1 MMKKAFFLF
10 FAIMACITIQ
20 AQSICGTWRTAQAS
34 GYDSMR
40 ITYTFKEDGTG
51 LFSVEAN
58 KKEKLLSAQE
68 IEVVSKHEIK
78 GTYTLDGDQLTFTP
92 NVDTYTA
99 DVTSITIDGKRSF
112 DPSIKS
118 RIRELVNSPVLKAH
132 FVNVDT
138 LTVIELTDT
147 KLVIDAGE
155 EIQEY
160 ARIGGK
166 KKKK

>member
-1 MMKKAFFLF
+1 MKRIIILF

-20 AQSICGTWRTAQAS
+20 AQSICGTWRTVQAS

-51 LFSVEAN
+51 LFSVEAD

-68 IEVVSKHEIK
+68 IEIVSKHEIK

-112 DPSIKS
+112 DPNIKS

-138 LTVIELTDT
+138 LTVIELSDT

>member
-20 AQSICGTWRTAQAS
+20 AQSICGTWRTVQAS

-51 LFSVEAN
+51 LFSVEAD

-68 IEVVSKHEIK
+68 IEIVSIHEIK

-112 DPSIKS
+112 DPNIKS
-118 RIRELVNSPVLKAH
+118 RIRELVNSPLLKAH

>member
-1 MMKKAFFLF
+1 MKRIIILF

-20 AQSICGTWRTAQAS
+20 AQSICGTWRTVQAS

-51 LFSVEAN
+51 LFSVEAD

-68 IEVVSKHEIK
+68 IEIVSKHEIK

-99 DVTSITIDGKRSF
+99 DVTSIMIDGKRSF
-112 DPSIKS
+112 DPNIKS

>member
-1 MMKKAFFLF
+1 
-10 FAIMACITIQ
+10 MACITIQ
-20 AQSICGTWRTAQAS
+20 AQSICGTWRTVQAS

-51 LFSVEAN
+51 LFSVEAD

-68 IEVVSKHEIK
+68 IEIVSKHEIK
-78 GTYTLDGDQLTFTP
+78 GTYSLDGDQLTFTP
-92 NVDTYTA
+92 NAETYKA
-99 DVTSITIDGKRSF
+99 DVISITIDGKRSF
-112 DPSIKS
+112 DPNIKS
-118 RIRELVNSPVLKAH
+118 RIKELVNRPELKAH

-138 LTVIELTDT
+138 FTVIELSDT
-147 KLVIDAGE
+147 KLMIKDGE

>member
-1 MMKKAFFLF
+1 MKRIIILF

-20 AQSICGTWRTAQAS
+20 SQSICGTWRTVQAS

-51 LFSVEAN
+51 LFSVEAD

-68 IEVVSKHEIK
+68 IEIVSKHEIK

-99 DVTSITIDGKRSF
+99 DVTSIMIDGKRSF
-112 DPSIKS
+112 DPNIKS

>member
-1 MMKKAFFLF
+1 
-10 FAIMACITIQ
+10 MACITIQ
-20 AQSICGTWRTAQAS
+20 SQSICGTWRTVQAS

-51 LFSVEAN
+51 LFSVEAD

-68 IEVVSKHEIK
+68 IEIVSKHEIK

-112 DPSIKS
+112 DPNIKS

-138 LTVIELTDT
+138 FTVIELTDT
-147 KLVIDAGE
+147 RLVIDAGE

>member
-1 MMKKAFFLF
+1 MKKAFFLF

-20 AQSICGTWRTAQAS
+20 AQSICGTWRTVQAS

-51 LFSVEAN
+51 LFSVEAD

-68 IEVVSKHEIK
+68 IEIVSKHEIE
-78 GTYTLDGDQLTFTP
+78 GTYSLDGDQLTFTP
-92 NVDTYTA
+92 NADTYKA
-99 DVTSITIDGKRSF
+99 DVISITIDGKRSF
-112 DPSIKS
+112 DPNIKS
-118 RIRELVNSPVLKAH
+118 RIKELVNRPELKAH

-138 LTVIELTDT
+138 FTVIELSDT
-147 KLVIDAGE
+147 KLMIKDGE

>member
-1 MMKKAFFLF
+1 
-10 FAIMACITIQ
+10 
-20 AQSICGTWRTAQAS
+20 
-34 GYDSMR
+34 MR
-40 ITYTFKEDGTG
+40 VTYTFKDDGTCH
-51 LFSVEAN
+51 FSVEAN
-58 KKEKLLSAQE
+58 RKERLLSSQE
-68 IEVVSKHEIK
+68 IEIASKHEIE
-78 GTYTLDGDQLTFTP
+78 GTYSLDGDQLTFTP

-112 DPSIKS
+112 DPNIKS

>member
-1 MMKKAFFLF
+1 MKRIIILF

-20 AQSICGTWRTAQAS
+20 AQSICGTWRTVKAS

-51 LFSVEAN
+51 LFSVEAD

-68 IEVVSKHEIK
+68 IEIVSKHEIK

-112 DPSIKS
+112 DPNIES

>member
-1 MMKKAFFLF
+1 MKRIIILF

-20 AQSICGTWRTAQAS
+20 AQSICGTWRTVQAS

-51 LFSVEAN
+51 LFSVVAD

-68 IEVVSKHEIK
+68 IEIVSKHEIK

-112 DPSIKS
+112 DPNIKS

-155 EIQEY
+155 EVQEY

>member
-1 MMKKAFFLF
+1 MKRIIILF

-20 AQSICGTWRTAQAS
+20 AQSICGTWRTVQAS

-40 ITYTFKEDGTG
+40 ITYTFKEDGAG
-51 LFSVEAN
+51 LFSVEAD

-68 IEVVSKHEIK
+68 IEIVSKHEIK

-99 DVTSITIDGKRSF
+99 DVTSIMIDGKRSF
-112 DPSIKS
+112 DPNIKS

>member
-1 MMKKAFFLF
+1 MKRIIILF

-20 AQSICGTWRTAQAS
+20 AQSICGTWRTVQAS

-51 LFSVEAN
+51 LFSVEAD

-68 IEVVSKHEIK
+68 IEIVSKHEIK

-112 DPSIKS
+112 DPNIKS

-132 FVNVDT
+132 FVNVDN

-166 KKKK
+166 KKKE

>member
-1 MMKKAFFLF
+1 MKRIIILF

-20 AQSICGTWRTAQAS
+20 AQSICGTWRTVQAS

-51 LFSVEAN
+51 LFSVEAD

-68 IEVVSKHEIK
+68 IEIVNKHEIK

-112 DPSIKS
+112 DPNIKS

>member
-1 MMKKAFFLF
+1 MKRIIILF

-20 AQSICGTWRTAQAS
+20 AQSICGTWRTVQAS

-51 LFSVEAN
+51 LFSVEAD

-68 IEVVSKHEIK
+68 IEIVSKHEIK

-112 DPSIKS
+112 DPNIKS

-132 FVNVDT
+132 FVNVDI
-138 LTVIELTDT
+138 LKVIELTDT

>member
-1 MMKKAFFLF
+1 
-10 FAIMACITIQ
+10 MACITIQ
-20 AQSICGTWRTAQAS
+20 AQSICGTWRTVQAS

-51 LFSVEAN
+51 LFSVEAD

-68 IEVVSKHEIK
+68 IEIVSKHEIK
-78 GTYTLDGDQLTFTP
+78 GAYTLDSDQLTFTP

-112 DPSIKS
+112 DPNIKS
-118 RIRELVNSPVLKAH
+118 RIRELVSRPELKVH

-138 LTVIELTDT
+138 FTVIELSDT
-147 KLVIDAGE
+147 KLVIKDGE
-155 EIQEY
+155 EILEY

>member
-1 MMKKAFFLF
+1 MKKAFFLF

-20 AQSICGTWRTAQAS
+20 AQSICGTWRTVQAS

-51 LFSVEAN
+51 LFSVEAD

-68 IEVVSKHEIK
+68 IEIVSKHEIK

-112 DPSIKS
+112 DPNIKS
-118 RIRELVNSPVLKAH
+118 RIRELVNRPELKVH

-138 LTVIELTDT
+138 FTVIELSDT
-147 KLVIDAGE
+147 KLVIKDGE
-155 EIQEY
+155 EILEY

>member
-1 MMKKAFFLF
+1 
-10 FAIMACITIQ
+10 MACITIQ
-20 AQSICGTWRTAQAS
+20 SQSICGTWRTVQAS

-51 LFSVEAN
+51 LFSVEAD

-68 IEVVSKHEIK
+68 IEIVSKHEIK

-99 DVTSITIDGKRSF
+99 DVTSIMIDGKRSF
-112 DPSIKS
+112 DPNIKS

>member
-1 MMKKAFFLF
+1 MKRIIILF

-20 AQSICGTWRTAQAS
+20 AQSICGTWRTVQAS

-51 LFSVEAN
+51 LFSVEAD

-68 IEVVSKHEIK
+68 IEIVSKHEIK

-112 DPSIKS
+112 DPNIKS

>member
-1 MMKKAFFLF
+1 MKRIIILF
-10 FAIMACITIQ
+10 FAILACITIQ
-20 AQSICGTWRTAQAS
+20 AQSICGTWRTVQAS

-51 LFSVEAN
+51 LFSVEAD

-68 IEVVSKHEIK
+68 IEIVSKHEIK

-112 DPSIKS
+112 DPNIKS

>member
-1 MMKKAFFLF
+1 MKRIIILF

-20 AQSICGTWRTAQAS
+20 AQSICGTWRTVQAS

-51 LFSVEAN
+51 LFSVEAD

-68 IEVVSKHEIK
+68 IEIVSKHEIK

-92 NVDTYTA
+92 KVDTYTA

-112 DPSIKS
+112 DPNIKS

>member
-1 MMKKAFFLF
+1 MKRIIILF

-20 AQSICGTWRTAQAS
+20 AQSICGTWRTVQAS
-34 GYDSMR
+34 GYDSLR

-51 LFSVEAN
+51 LFSVEAD

-68 IEVVSKHEIK
+68 IEIVSKHEIK

-112 DPSIKS
+112 DPNIKS

-147 KLVIDAGE
+147 KLVIKDGE
-155 EIQEY
+155 DILEY

>member
-1 MMKKAFFLF
+1 
-10 FAIMACITIQ
+10 MACITIQ
-20 AQSICGTWRTAQAS
+20 AQSICGTWRTVQAS
-34 GYDSMR
+34 GYDCMR

-51 LFSVEAN
+51 LFSVEAD

-68 IEVVSKHEIK
+68 IEIVSKHEIK

-112 DPSIKS
+112 DPNIKS

-138 LTVIELTDT
+138 FTVIELSDT
-147 KLVIDAGE
+147 KLVIKDGE
-155 EIQEY
+155 EILEY

>member
-1 MMKKAFFLF
+1 MKRIIILF

-20 AQSICGTWRTAQAS
+20 AQSICGTWRTVQAS

-51 LFSVEAN
+51 LFSVEAD

-68 IEVVSKHEIK
+68 IEIVSKHEIK

-92 NVDTYTA
+92 NVDTYKA
-99 DVTSITIDGKRSF
+99 DVISITIDGKRSF
-112 DPSIKS
+112 DPNIKS

-147 KLVIDAGE
+147 KLVIKDGE

>member
-1 MMKKAFFLF
+1 
-10 FAIMACITIQ
+10 MACITIQ
-20 AQSICGTWRTAQAS
+20 AQSICGSWRTVQAS

-51 LFSVEAN
+51 LFSVEAD

-68 IEVVSKHEIK
+68 IEIVSKHEIK

-112 DPSIKS
+112 DPNIKS

-155 EIQEY
+155 KIQEY

>member
-1 MMKKAFFLF
+1 MKRIIILF

-20 AQSICGTWRTAQAS
+20 AQSICGTWRTVQAS

-51 LFSVEAN
+51 LFSVEAD

-68 IEVVSKHEIK
+68 IEIVSKHEIK
-78 GTYTLDGDQLTFTP
+78 GTYILDGDQLTFTP
-92 NVDTYTA
+92 NVDTYKA
-99 DVTSITIDGKRSF
+99 DVISITIDGKRSF
-112 DPSIKS
+112 DPNIKS
-118 RIRELVNSPVLKAH
+118 RIKELVNRPELKVH

-138 LTVIELTDT
+138 FTVIELSDT
-147 KLVIDAGE
+147 KLVIKDGE
-155 EIQEY
+155 EILEY

>member
-1 MMKKAFFLF
+1 MKRIIILL

-20 AQSICGTWRTAQAS
+20 AQSICGTWRTVQAS

-40 ITYTFKEDGTG
+40 ITYTFKEDGTCH
-51 LFSVEAN
+51 FSVEAN

-68 IEVVSKHEIK
+68 IEIVSKHEIK
-78 GTYTLDGDQLTFTP
+78 GTYSLEGDQLTFTP
-92 NVDTYTA
+92 NAETYKA
-99 DVTSITIDGKRSF
+99 DVISITIDGKRSF
-112 DPSIKS
+112 DPNIKS
-118 RIRELVNSPVLKAH
+118 RIKELVNRPELKAH

-138 LTVIELTDT
+138 FTVIELSDT
-147 KLVIDAGE
+147 KLMIKDGE

>member
-1 MMKKAFFLF
+1 
-10 FAIMACITIQ
+10 MACITIQ
-20 AQSICGTWRTAQAS
+20 AQSICGTWRTVQAS

-51 LFSVEAN
+51 LFSVEAD

-68 IEVVSKHEIK
+68 IEIVSKHEIK

-99 DVTSITIDGKRSF
+99 DTSITIDGKRSF
-112 DPSIKS
+112 DPNIKS

-138 LTVIELTDT
+138 FTVIELSDT
-147 KLVIDAGE
+147 KLVIKDGE
-155 EIQEY
+155 EILEY

>member
-1 MMKKAFFLF
+1 MKRIIILF

-20 AQSICGTWRTAQAS
+20 AQSICGTWRTVQAS

-51 LFSVEAN
+51 LFSVEAD

-68 IEVVSKHEIK
+68 IEIVSKHEIK

-112 DPSIKS
+112 DPNIKS
-118 RIRELVNSPVLKAH
+118 RIRELVNRPVLKAH

>member
-1 MMKKAFFLF
+1 MKRIIILF

-20 AQSICGTWRTAQAS
+20 AQSICGTWRTVQAS

-40 ITYTFKEDGTG
+40 IAYTFKEDGTG
-51 LFSVEAN
+51 LFSVEAD

-68 IEVVSKHEIK
+68 IEIVSKHEIK

-112 DPSIKS
+112 DPNIKS

>member
-1 MMKKAFFLF
+1 MKRIIILF

-20 AQSICGTWRTAQAS
+20 AQSICGTWRTVQAS
-34 GYDSMR
+34 GYDSIR

-51 LFSVEAN
+51 LFSVEAD

-68 IEVVSKHEIK
+68 IEIVSKHEIK

-99 DVTSITIDGKRSF
+99 DVTSIMIDGKRSF
-112 DPSIKS
+112 DPNIKS

>member
-1 MMKKAFFLF
+1 
-10 FAIMACITIQ
+10 MACITIQ
-20 AQSICGTWRTAQAS
+20 AQSICGTWRTVQAS

-51 LFSVEAN
+51 LFSVEAD

-68 IEVVSKHEIK
+68 IEIVSKHEIE
-78 GTYTLDGDQLTFTP
+78 GTYSLDGDQLTFTP

-112 DPSIKS
+112 DPNIKS

>member
-1 MMKKAFFLF
+1 MKRIIILF

-20 AQSICGTWRTAQAS
+20 AQSICGTWRTVQAS

-40 ITYTFKEDGTG
+40 ITCTFKEDGTG
-51 LFSVEAN
+51 LFSVEAD

-68 IEVVSKHEIK
+68 IEIVSKHEIK
-78 GTYTLDGDQLTFTP
+78 GTFTLDGDQLTFTP

-112 DPSIKS
+112 DPNIKS

>member
-1 MMKKAFFLF
+1 MKRIIILF

-20 AQSICGTWRTAQAS
+20 AQSICGTWRTVQAS

-51 LFSVEAN
+51 LFSVEAD

-68 IEVVSKHEIK
+68 IEIVSKHEIK

-112 DPSIKS
+112 DPNIKS

-160 ARIGGK
+160 TRIGGK

>member
-1 MMKKAFFLF
+1 MKKAFFLF
-10 FAIMACITIQ
+10 FAIMACMTIH
-20 AQSICGTWRTAQAS
+20 AQSLCGTWRSVQAY
-34 GYDSMR
+34 GDGSMR
-40 ITYTFKEDGTG
+40 VTYTFKDDGTCH
-51 LFSVEAN
+51 FSVEAN
-58 KKEKLLSAQE
+58 RKERLLSSQE
-68 IEVVSKHEIK
+68 IEIASKHEIE
-78 GTYTLDGDQLTFTP
+78 GTYSLDGDQLTFTP

-112 DPSIKS
+112 DPNIKS

-132 FVNVDT
+132 FVNVDI
-138 LTVIELTDT
+138 LKVIELTDT
-147 KLVIDAGE
+147 KLVIDADE

>member
-1 MMKKAFFLF
+1 MKRIIILF

-20 AQSICGTWRTAQAS
+20 AQSICGTWRTVQAS
-34 GYDSMR
+34 GHDSMR

-51 LFSVEAN
+51 LFSVEAD

-68 IEVVSKHEIK
+68 IEIVSEHEIK

-112 DPSIKS
+112 DPNIKS

-147 KLVIDAGE
+147 KLVIKDGE

>member
-1 MMKKAFFLF
+1 
-10 FAIMACITIQ
+10 MACITIQ
-20 AQSICGTWRTAQAS
+20 AQSICGTWRTVQAS
-34 GYDSMR
+34 GYDSIR

-51 LFSVEAN
+51 LFSVEAD

-68 IEVVSKHEIK
+68 IEIVSKHEIK

-99 DVTSITIDGKRSF
+99 DVTSIMIDGKRSF
-112 DPSIKS
+112 DPNIKS

>member
-1 MMKKAFFLF
+1 MKRIIILF

-20 AQSICGTWRTAQAS
+20 AQSICGTWRTVQAS

-40 ITYTFKEDGTG
+40 ITYTFKEDGTCH
-51 LFSVEAN
+51 FSVEAN

-68 IEVVSKHEIK
+68 IEIVSKHEIK
-78 GTYTLDGDQLTFTP
+78 GTYSLEGDQLTFTP
-92 NVDTYTA
+92 NAETYKA
-99 DVTSITIDGKRSF
+99 DVISITIDGKRSF
-112 DPSIKS
+112 DPNIKS
-118 RIRELVNSPVLKAH
+118 RIKELVNRPELKAH

-138 LTVIELTDT
+138 FTVIELSDT
-147 KLVIDAGE
+147 KLMIKDGE

>member
-1 MMKKAFFLF
+1 MKRIIILF

-20 AQSICGTWRTAQAS
+20 AQSICGTWRTVQAS

-40 ITYTFKEDGTG
+40 ITYTFKEDGTCH
-51 LFSVEAN
+51 FSVEAN

-68 IEVVSKHEIK
+68 IEIVSKHEIK
-78 GTYTLDGDQLTFTP
+78 GTYILDGDQLTFTP
-92 NVDTYTA
+92 NVDTYKA
-99 DVTSITIDGKRSF
+99 DVISITIDGKRSF
-112 DPSIKS
+112 DPNIKS